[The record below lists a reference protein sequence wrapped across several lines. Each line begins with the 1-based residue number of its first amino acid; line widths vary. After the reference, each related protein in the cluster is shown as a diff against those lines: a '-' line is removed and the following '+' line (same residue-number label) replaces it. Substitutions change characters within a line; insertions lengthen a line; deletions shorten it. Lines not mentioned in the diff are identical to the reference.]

1 MIAEKKSKEFLIL
14 EKQIS
19 KTIKPI
25 VSEKYWDK
33 TTTDSTL
40 FIAKTKLNRDH
51 IKNEKNNNEDL
62 FKKYFF
68 KSIFKKRKT
77 AKTIVFKMFKYSHW
91 VTTLSIASKFGINP
105 TIR

>member
-1 MIAEKKSKEFLIL
+1 M
-14 EKQIS
+14 
-19 KTIKPI
+19 
-25 VSEKYWDK
+25 
-33 TTTDSTL
+33 DSTL
-40 FIAKTKLNRDH
+40 LIAKYKLNTDH
-51 IKNEKNNNEDL
+51 EKSEINNKDDL